1 VTSLW
6 FDQSVEEVY
15 RCMDATAGAAV
26 WVKTTLTLDE
36 LGSAA
41 TADVG
46 DFDTAG
52 SAQAAQDYAVQR
64 SNHTGTQTL
73 ATISDAGTAATKDA
87 VTDENDD
94 TAARLVSNARLDI
107 WVRDKERQALEA
119 ASGGLCTIER
129 TTNGQACHMFVLPK
143 TRWEDLLPG
152 QELGTG
158 THEAFIENGV
168 EKSEILLGI
177 YQAATL
183 NGELVSQPGLAP
195 RRSIDWDQSN
205 SEAQAAGFNLFGNW
219 EWSAVA
225 FWCMANG
232 YQPTG
237 NTDNGRSHSN
247 PHQRGILGLDSVDN
261 TATGSGPNEWNH
273 NNAANGIADLVGN
286 VWEWQWGFK
295 MVDGRIFI
303 AHDNDRSLAESGW
316 ADSGYD
322 LPSDANPWSS
332 LAQAG
337 ATQQVQRA
345 LIVPNGVS
353 DPDGRLYANLSGER
367 FPVRGG
373 YRNDAAGAG
382 LGALFL
388 SGSRGYASSSF
399 GLRLSRL
406 V

>member
-1 VTSLW
+1 MAYNTSNPVGSTDPRDLHDNAENLDEALNSEAITW
-6 FDQSVEEVY
+6 VD
-15 RCMDATAGAAV
+15 RLGASR
-26 WVKTTLTLDE
+26 TTLYGFERVANEAKTSIVE
-36 LGSAA
+36 LNNQSLQAA
-41 TADVG
+41 TDAVI
-46 DFDTAG
+46 AKN
-52 SAQAAQDYAVQR
+52 QAEAARDDAI
-64 SNHTGTQTL
+64 
-73 ATISDAGTAATKDA
+73 AISDP
-87 VTDENDD
+87 DEQIEQ
-94 TAARLVSNARLDI
+94 LFDI
-107 WVRDKERQALEA
+107 WVRDKERQAFEA
-119 ASGGLCTIER
+119 SSGGLCTIER

-158 THEAFIENGV
+158 VHEAFIENGV

-177 YQAATL
+177 YQASTL
-183 NGELVSQPGLAP
+183 NGELVSQPGLAL
-195 RRSIDWDQSN
+195 RRSIDWDQSY

-219 EWSAVA
+219 EWSALA

-237 NTDNGRSHSN
+237 NTDGGRSHSD
-247 PHQRGILGLDSVDN
+247 PYQRGILGLDSVDN
-261 TATGSGPNEWNH
+261 TATGSGPNAWNH

-303 AHDNDRSLAESGW
+303 APDNDRSLSESGW

-332 LAQAG
+332 LTQAG

-353 DPDGRLYANLSGER
+353 DPDGPLYANLTGER
-367 FPVRGG
+367 FPIRGG
-373 YRNDAAGAG
+373 HRFSAAGAG
-382 LGALFL
+382 LGALNL
-388 SGSRGYASSSF
+388 TASRSNSLTIF

>member
-1 VTSLW
+1 MSYEQAVVNLQETNAELVKAVNRVRDAAMGMNRMYSSTS
-6 FDQSVEEVY
+6 
-15 RCMDATAGAAV
+15 AGVAAV
-26 WVKTTLTLDE
+26 QDGEYFVVPGGGVYQRLYQRSG
-36 LGSAA
+36 GSATLIA
-41 TADVG
+41 EYPD
-46 DFDTAG
+46 
-52 SAQAAQDYAVQR
+52 AANVQ
-64 SNHTGTQTL
+64 Q
-73 ATISDAGTAATKDA
+73 A
-87 VTDENDD
+87 VTDAENAAD
-94 TAARLVSNARLDI
+94 TAEQAATNTFDI
-107 WVRDKERQALEA
+107 LIKDKERQALEA
-119 ASGGLCTIER
+119 ATNGACTIER

-158 THEAFIENGV
+158 VHEAFLENGV
-168 EKSEILLGI
+168 EKSEILLGM
-177 YQAATL
+177 YQAASL

-195 RRSIDWDQSN
+195 RRTIDWDQSN
-205 SEAQAAGFNLFGNW
+205 SDAQAAGFDMMGNW

-303 AHDNDRSLAESGW
+303 APDNDRSLAESGW

-332 LAQAG
+332 LTQVG

-353 DPDGRLYANLSGER
+353 DPGGRLYANLTGER
-367 FPVRGG
+367 LPRRGG
-373 YRNDAAGAG
+373 NRILAANAG
-382 LGALFL
+382 LGALSL
-388 SGSRGYASSSF
+388 NGERSIAGTSF